1 MHPTFGSE
9 RHPRRI
15 APFVLLVL
23 LAAAAAW
30 WYFGSNRAS
39 AQTGALTA
47 SGTIEATQVKVAPEL
62 SGQVVEVLVKEGDP
76 VQAGQTLVRFN
87 DAVLQTQLSQ
97 ARALLAQAQA
107 NYDLVAAGLTA
118 EQRQAAIT
126 AAELEVTTAQQSLDT
141 LHDNASLADTRAQK
155 IIATAEKA
163 LDQATQRL
171 DSINSAAEQVDV
183 DAAQAGVVLA
193 KKQLDTAQK
202 NFDPYENKSADNAV
216 RAMFQARLADAHK
229 KYDALVERLN
239 NLLGTSNSY
248 DLAVAEAD
256 KALAQAQVEDAH
268 RQLDQL
274 QDGLDPDAVKLAE
287 QRLAGAQAHLAV
299 AKAGP
304 SSEQLAL
311 AKSQVEAAGA
321 SVNVL
326 QAQLDKLV
334 LKSPIDGVVLSRTI
348 EPGEV
353 ALPSTPLLTL
363 ARLDDLTM
371 TVYIPEDRYGAI
383 SLGEEAQVRVDS
395 FPGMTFPATVVHIA
409 DQAEFTPRN
418 VQTVEG
424 RASTVFAIRLQV
436 QDPNGKLKPGMPADI
451 TFTR

>member
-1 MHPTFGSE
+1 MHPN
-9 RHPRRI
+9 PRRI

-76 VQAGQTLVRFN
+76 VQAGQRLVRFN

-107 NYDLVAAGLTA
+107 NYDLVAAGLSA

-141 LHDNASLADTRAQK
+141 LQDNASLADARTQK
-155 IIATAEKA
+155 TKAAAEKA

-171 DSINSAAEQVDV
+171 DSINSAAEQVDI
-183 DAAQAGVVLA
+183 DAAQAAVVLA

-202 NFDPYENKSADNAV
+202 NFDPYENKAKDNAV
-216 RAMFQARLADAHK
+216 RAMFQAKLADAQK
-229 KYDALVERLN
+229 KYDALVDRLN

-256 KALAQAQVEDAH
+256 KALAQAQVDDAH
-268 RQLDQL
+268 RLFDKL

-287 QRLAGAQAHLAV
+287 QRLAAAQAHLAV
-299 AKAGP
+299 AKAEP
-304 SSEQLAL
+304 SAQQLAL
-311 AKSQVEAAGA
+311 AKSQVEATSA

-326 QAQLDKLV
+326 QAQFDKLV
-334 LKSPIDGVVLSRTI
+334 IKSPIDGVVLSRTI

-363 ARLDDLTM
+363 ARLDDLTI

-383 SLGEEAQVRVDS
+383 SLGEDAQVTVDS
-395 FPGMTFPATVVHIA
+395 FPGVTFPATVVHIA

-418 VQTVEG
+418 VQTAEG
-424 RASTVFAIRLQV
+424 RRTTVFSVKLAVTDPDGRL
-436 QDPNGKLKPGMPADI
+436 KAGMPSDV
-451 TFTR
+451 TFGK